1 MHILNQLRT
10 NELKMKFFRYFI
22 ALSFLSIIAC
32 KNNKP
37 KPFPELA
44 SLDLLRG
51 ELLLCSTEQFGEVN
65 FSLSCN
71 YETRVTF
78 DLALSLLHSFE
89 YAEAEKAF
97 VKVIDADPECA
108 MAYWGVAMSIYHG
121 LWAPPGPS
129 ELIKGSKLL
138 DIAESLPKSKRA
150 EQYIDAIKVF
160 YKDWQTIDHSTRES
174 LYEKKMEQIYS
185 SNRDD
190 TEAAIFYALAIRAA
204 ADPNDKTYAKQ
215 IKSGKILEDLFIEQP
230 NHPGIAHYIIH
241 NYDYPELAQMGL
253 TTARR
258 YAEIAPASAHA
269 QHMPSHIFTRLGLWQ
284 ESIDTNINSAS
295 SAVCYAESIDP
306 EANWAAEIHAV
317 DYLVY
322 AHLQMGDNQK
332 AVEQLKEMQTVKDVF
347 PKDDFAATY
356 ALTAMPIRMALE
368 NKNWEE
374 AAKLELPSI
383 DFPWDKL
390 HWEKAMFHFGKALGY
405 SHTGDI
411 KSAETELQTLK
422 TLHQNLLETKEAYK
436 AGQVNIQVNASQAWI
451 ELAKG
456 NNDKAL
462 AHMKNAALLESET
475 SKHPVTPGEVLPADE
490 LLGDMLLALNKPVEA
505 LAAYEVNLKGHPNRF
520 NGLYGAAVASK
531 QSGNLEKAEIYFNQL
546 IKLTK
551 NSNSNRQEIIEAKK
565 YLNKS
570 KMTI

>member
-1 MHILNQLRT
+1 
-10 NELKMKFFRYFI
+10 MKFFKYFI
-22 ALSFLSIIAC
+22 VLFLLSIIAC

-51 ELLLCSTEQFGEVN
+51 ELLLCSSEPFGEVN

-71 YETRVTF
+71 YETRATF

-121 LWAPPGPS
+121 LWAPPGPD
-129 ELIKGSKLL
+129 ELLKGSKLL

-150 EQYIDAIKVF
+150 EQYIDAIRIF
-160 YKDWQTIDHSTRES
+160 YKDWQTIDHGTRVS

-190 TEAAIFYALAIRAA
+190 TEAAVFYALAIRAA

-215 IKSGKILEDLFIEQP
+215 LKSGKILEDLFIEKP

-241 NYDYPELAQMGL
+241 NYDYPELAKKGL

-332 AVEQLKEMQTVKDVF
+332 AAEQLKEMQTVKDVF

-356 ALTAMPIRMALE
+356 ALTAMPVRMALE

-374 AAKLELPSI
+374 AANLELPSI
-383 DFPWDKL
+383 DFPWKKL

-405 SHTGDI
+405 AHTGDI

-422 TLHQNLLETKEAYK
+422 TLHQNLLETREAYK

-451 ELAKG
+451 EFAKG
-456 NNDKAL
+456 NNDQAL

-490 LLGDMLLALNKPVEA
+490 LLGDMLLALNKPAEA
-505 LAAYEVNLKGHPNRF
+505 LAAYELNLKGHPNRF

-531 QSGNLEKAEIYFNQL
+531 QSGNLEKAKLYFSQL
-546 IKLTK
+546 IELTK
-551 NSNSNRQEIIEAKK
+551 NSNSDRKEIIEAKN
-565 YLNKS
+565 YLNES